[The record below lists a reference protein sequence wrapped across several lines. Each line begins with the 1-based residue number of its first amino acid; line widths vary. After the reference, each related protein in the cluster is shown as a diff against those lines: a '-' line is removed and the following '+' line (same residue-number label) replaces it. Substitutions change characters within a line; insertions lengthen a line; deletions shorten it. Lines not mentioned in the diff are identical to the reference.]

1 MELNSHY
8 IDLKEVFTGDL
19 IELDNSTLNMIER
32 VLKDLKMNEEEEI
45 VIKGSYFQFGC
56 LFNLL
61 LKEVK

>member
-19 IELDNSTLNMIER
+19 IELDKSTLIMIAR

>member
-8 IDLKEVFTGDL
+8 IDLKEVFTEDL
-19 IELDNSTLNMIER
+19 IELDKSTLKMIER
-32 VLKDLKMNEEEEI
+32 VVNDLQMNEDEKI

-61 LKEVK
+61 LKEVN

>member
-19 IELDNSTLNMIER
+19 MELDKSTLNMIDR

-61 LKEVK
+61 LKEVN

>member
-8 IDLKEVFTGDL
+8 IDLKEVFTEDL
-19 IELDNSTLNMIER
+19 IELDKSTLKMIER
-32 VLKDLKMNEEEEI
+32 VVNDLQMNEGEKI

-61 LKEVK
+61 LKKVN

>member
-19 IELDNSTLNMIER
+19 IELDKSTLNMIDR

-56 LFNLL
+56 LFNHL
-61 LKEVK
+61 LKEVN

>member
-8 IDLKEVFTGDL
+8 IDLKEVFTGDF
-19 IELDNSTLNMIER
+19 IELDKSTLTMIER
-32 VLKDLKMNEEEEI
+32 VLNDLKMNEEEEI

-61 LKEVK
+61 LKEVN

>member
-8 IDLKEVFTGDL
+8 IDLKEVFSGDL
-19 IELDNSTLNMIER
+19 IELDKSTLNTIER
-32 VLKDLKMNEEEEI
+32 VLKDLKMSEQEEI

-61 LKEVK
+61 IKEVN

>member
-8 IDLKEVFTGDL
+8 IDLNEVFTGDL
-19 IELDNSTLNMIER
+19 IELDKSTLNMIER

-61 LKEVK
+61 LKEVN

>member
-8 IDLKEVFTGDL
+8 IDLNEVFTGDL
-19 IELDNSTLNMIER
+19 IELDKSTLNMIER
-32 VLKDLKMNEEEEI
+32 VIKDLKMNEEEEI

-61 LKEVK
+61 LKEVN

>member
-8 IDLKEVFTGDL
+8 IDLNEVFTGDL
-19 IELDNSTLNMIER
+19 IELDKSTLNMIER
-32 VLKDLKMNEEEEI
+32 VIKDLKMNEEEEI

-61 LKEVK
+61 LKKVN

>member
-19 IELDNSTLNMIER
+19 IELDKSTLNMIER

-61 LKEVK
+61 LTEVN

>member
-8 IDLKEVFTGDL
+8 IDLKEVFKDDFPEIDKKT
-19 IELDNSTLNMIER
+19 IKMIKNVLD
-32 VLKDLKMNEEEEI
+32 DLKMNDEEEI

-61 LKEVK
+61 LKQV

>member
-8 IDLKEVFTGDL
+8 IDLKEVFTEDL
-19 IELDNSTLNMIER
+19 IELDKSTLNMIDR

-61 LKEVK
+61 LKKVN